1 MIYNSVVKS
10 VLIYRDETWSLYE
23 DDRRRINATEVD
35 TLRRSAGI
43 SKLDRQKNEYI
54 GGKMSAQD
62 AILGEITRKYL
73 IWHGHVERMV
83 PTRLPKLWLTGNLK
97 EEKKKRG
104 RPRRT
109 WKDGIYTAMSE
120 RDLRMGEWNSRGQWN
135 VEVGRRRQT
144 F

>member
-23 DDRRRINATEVD
+23 DDRRTINATEVD

-83 PTRLPKLWLTGNLK
+83 PTRLPKL
-97 EEKKKRG
+97 
-104 RPRRT
+104 
-109 WKDGIYTAMSE
+109 
-120 RDLRMGEWNSRGQWN
+120 
-135 VEVGRRRQT
+135 
-144 F
+144 